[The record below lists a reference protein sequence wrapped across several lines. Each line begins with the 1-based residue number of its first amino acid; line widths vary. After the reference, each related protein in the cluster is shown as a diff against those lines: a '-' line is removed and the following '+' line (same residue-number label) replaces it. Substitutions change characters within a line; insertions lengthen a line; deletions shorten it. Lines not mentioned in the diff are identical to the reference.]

1 MLDNYGIVCLMFDF
15 NRRMENVDE
24 CSEKAKEIEYLY
36 AQAIRMQCNEEYG
49 NIMVID
55 DFIDDVKNR
64 LFVDYDGYGYFLD
77 IDGNEHEPV
86 HCNAEWLEQ
95 FKGKY
100 PFIVWFNK

>member
-64 LFVDYDGYGYFLD
+64 LFVDYDGYGYLPLNCSNHSALQCTGSCSLPS
-77 IDGNEHEPV
+77 ISR
-86 HCNAEWLEQ
+86 
-95 FKGKY
+95 KY
-100 PFIVWFNK
+100 PYPS